1 MYFNNC
7 EYPCRLSGLQHENLN
22 LKQQLDMAQQM
33 ASDRA
38 GVDLQDKLN
47 TMIASLKSDHE
58 KVGTDSGRLL

>member
-1 MYFNNC
+1 MCVNNC
-7 EYPCRLSGLQHENLN
+7 EYLHRLSGLQHENLN

-58 KVGTDSGRLL
+58 KVRTDSRHLL